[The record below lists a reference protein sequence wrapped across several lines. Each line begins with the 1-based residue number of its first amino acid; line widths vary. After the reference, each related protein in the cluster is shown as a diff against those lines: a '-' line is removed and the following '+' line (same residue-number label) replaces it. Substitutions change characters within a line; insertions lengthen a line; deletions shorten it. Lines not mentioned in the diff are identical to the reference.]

1 MEVARWY
8 DCARFHRRLYA
19 MIEGMPRELKVTRLV
34 DNSGD
39 CVVKMARSKVS
50 VKVGS
55 TCMPAVRNDRIRETR
70 ERR

>member
-1 MEVARWY
+1 MIAR
-8 DCARFHRRLYA
+8 DRRLYA
-19 MIEGMPRELKVTRLV
+19 MSEGMPRELKVTRLNV

-50 VKVGS
+50 VKVDS